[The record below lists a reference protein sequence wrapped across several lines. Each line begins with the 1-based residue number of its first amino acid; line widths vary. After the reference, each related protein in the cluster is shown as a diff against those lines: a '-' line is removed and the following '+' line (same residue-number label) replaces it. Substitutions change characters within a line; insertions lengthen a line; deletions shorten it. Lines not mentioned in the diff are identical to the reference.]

1 MSPKRQK
8 QILEFGRGYDL
19 TVLPAGVRLLSKAG
33 SAGAPV
39 LRHVRVY
46 RMGAVTADKTPIL
59 ISDHRPELYAHHA
72 MGAAD
77 DQDGVGRHC
86 PVLVLHITASARRVP
101 IVPPSAAREEP
112 WGWQSPIGHS
122 EQPRA
127 DSSAGMPGGWQV

>member
-19 TVLPAGVRLLSKAG
+19 TVLRAGARLLPQAG

-39 LRHVRVY
+39 LGHVRVY
-46 RMGAVTADKTPIL
+46 GMGAVTADKPPIL

-72 MGAAD
+72 MGAAE

-86 PVLVLHITASARRVP
+86 PVLLHITASARRVP
-101 IVPPSAAREEP
+101 IVPPSATGQE
-112 WGWQSPIGHS
+112 H
-122 EQPRA
+122 
-127 DSSAGMPGGWQV
+127 